1 MNFLLNSRGIWQND
15 FVITYFFI
23 VVMNWMPIANSYN
36 EIGQDYNDNSN
47 TLYNSVYYS
56 PDLSGKFCKT
66 I

>member
-1 MNFLLNSRGIWQND
+1 MS
-15 FVITYFFI
+15 
-23 VVMNWMPIANSYN
+23 WMPIANCYN

-66 I
+66 ISYSHFSY